1 RILGAI
7 EDLIDV
13 VEGFNARIHRAA
25 LNERAVAW
33 AGARGLP
40 LGAGS
45 DAHTVRE
52 VGRAWVDVPPFGH
65 GSGAFLAALR
75 SGVINGTSSSHSVH
89 LASTWAKVHK
99 WVAGN

>member
-1 RILGAI
+1 MADELAVLC
-7 EDLIDV
+7 EV
-13 VEGFNARIHRAA
+13 VEVFNARLHPGRRNEPARALA
-25 LNERAVAW
+25 
-33 AGARGLP
+33 ARHGSLQ
-40 LGAGS
+40 GAGS

-75 SGVINGTSSSHSVH
+75 SGVIHGTSSSHSVH